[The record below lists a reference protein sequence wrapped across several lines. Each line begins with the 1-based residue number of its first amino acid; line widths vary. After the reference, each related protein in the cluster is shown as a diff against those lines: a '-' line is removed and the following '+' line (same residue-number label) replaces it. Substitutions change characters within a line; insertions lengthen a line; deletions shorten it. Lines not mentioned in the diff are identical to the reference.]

1 MIELI
6 LEDYL
11 ASLKEKDEL
20 DVLLSDLL
28 KLDGYTVKSLPKKDN
43 MVSIYSQK
51 KVRKSIYTL

>member
-28 KLDGYTVKSLPKKDN
+28 KLDGYTVKSLPKTGERQYGVDLLL
-43 MVSIYSQK
+43 SLIH
-51 KVRKSIYTL
+51 I